1 MSGQGE
7 RPLSSRG
14 RWSGVPFHTTPHINA
29 VTQHEN
35 MSYRHDKG
43 RSAKYLEKPLNSN
56 SGAFGRIIAAELR
69 GEL

>member
-1 MSGQGE
+1 
-7 RPLSSRG
+7 
-14 RWSGVPFHTTPHINA
+14 
-29 VTQHEN
+29 

-43 RSAKYLEKPLNSN
+43 RSAKYLEKPLNAN